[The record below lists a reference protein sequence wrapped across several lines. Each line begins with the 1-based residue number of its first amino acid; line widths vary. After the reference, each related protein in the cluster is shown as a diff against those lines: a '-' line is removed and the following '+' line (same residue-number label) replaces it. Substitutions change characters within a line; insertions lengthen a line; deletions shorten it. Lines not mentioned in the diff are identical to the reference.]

1 MGLVNKKSMGEQGVN
16 ELNTPMAMSHNFITK
31 RNQKFNA
38 PSYEMGVGG
47 SKLALESS
55 GDWWTDIDQI

>member
-1 MGLVNKKSMGEQGVN
+1 MN
-16 ELNTPMAMSHNFITK
+16 ELNTPMAMSDNFITK

-47 SKLALESS
+47 LKFALESS